1 MVKRKVALG
10 IGVLLGAIWLLLAVT
25 HPSIPAFES
34 VRERMRGSDLLVR
47 ARGDEPLQEVRIEKT
62 VRRFRWVSL
71 EVVPDYLKR
80 VVIRS
85 EDQRFWSHGGVDW
98 LALGR
103 VLGARG
109 AQGGGST
116 VTMQLAGLLFADL
129 RPRGRG
135 RTVLEKVRQMRYAA
149 AIESAWSK
157 EQILEAY
164 LNLAPFRG
172 ESAGLASCARLSF
185 GKDVSGLTPAEALI
199 TTVLLRAPNAPT
211 GALAERA
218 CRLRGVMVDRE
229 PAFRNTAGCDEL
241 AGLAARVTTDGA
253 VEDSRVRYE
262 GAPHVG
268 RILARR
274 VRAERDVRSTIDL
287 GLQRFVAEQL
297 KAQLA
302 TLASQ
307 RVSDGA
313 ALVVSNRTGEVLS
326 YVGNGG
332 RYSSAR
338 HVDGVRAKRQAGSTL
353 KPFLYALALER
364 HLLAAD
370 TQINDAP
377 LETPVG
383 GGIYRPRNYDDRFH
397 GPVTART
404 ALASSL
410 NIPAVATVQ
419 RVGVAPFVELLGRLG
434 VSELATADEY
444 GPSVALGSPV
454 VSLWELVNAYRTLA
468 LNGEHGTMTLLASEP
483 AGGLERVI
491 DRGSARI
498 ISDILSDRV
507 ARRVTFG
514 LENVLATPYWTAV
527 KTGTSK
533 DMTDNWCIGY
543 SAEYTV
549 GVWVGN
555 FSGEPMR
562 AVSGV
567 TGGGPLWARIFDY
580 LAARPGFNPTPPEMP
595 ADLVVGGSAAGR
607 ELYLPGTEP
616 SRGRAGDGTRLVAT
630 NQLLRIVS
638 PLDETLFAIDPDMPP
653 AVQRIPFEAIGTP
666 PGTTWHLGDVALGPA
681 QAIQWWDPFP
691 GRHEATLRAPDGAI
705 LARTRLTVRG
715 ERRAGGSR

>member
-1 MVKRKVALG
+1 
-10 IGVLLGAIWLLLAVT
+10 
-25 HPSIPAFES
+25 
-34 VRERMRGSDLLVR
+34 
-47 ARGDEPLQEVRIEKT
+47 
-62 VRRFRWVSL
+62 
-71 EVVPDYLKR
+71 
-80 VVIRS
+80 
-85 EDQRFWSHGGVDW
+85 
-98 LALGR
+98 
-103 VLGARG
+103 
-109 AQGGGST
+109 
-116 VTMQLAGLLFADL
+116 MQLAGLLFPDL
-129 RPRGRG
+129 RPRGRA
-135 RTVLEKVRQMRYAA
+135 RTVLEKVQQMRYAA

-172 ESAGLASCARLSF
+172 ESEGLASCARLSF

-199 TTVLLRAPNAPT
+199 TTVLLRAPNARSD
-211 GALAERA
+211 ALAERA
-218 CRLRGVMVDRE
+218 CRLRTVMVDLDT
-229 PAFRNTAGCDEL
+229 AFQHLAGCDEL
-241 AGLAARVTTDGA
+241 AALTARVTTNGV

-262 GAPHVG
+262 GAPQVG
-268 RILARR
+268 RVLARR
-274 VRAERDVRSTIDL
+274 VGDKRDVRSTIDL
-287 GLQRFVAEQL
+287 ALQRFVAEQL
-297 KAQLA
+297 RTQLA

-332 RYSSAR
+332 RFSSAR

-364 HLLAAD
+364 RLLTAD
-370 TQINDAP
+370 TRIDDAP
-377 LETPVG
+377 LEIPVG

-397 GPVTART
+397 GPVTVRT

-419 RVGVAPFVELLGRLG
+419 RAGVAPFVELLGRLG
-434 VSELATADEY
+434 VSELASADEY

-468 LNGEHGTMTLLASEP
+468 RGGEYGTLTLLAHESA
-483 AGGLERVI
+483 AGGRRVI
-491 DRGSARI
+491 DGRSAHI
-498 ISDILSDRV
+498 ISDVLSDRV
-507 ARRVTFG
+507 ARSTTFG

-533 DMTDNWCIGY
+533 DMTDNWCLGY
-543 SAEYTV
+543 SADYTV

-562 AVSGV
+562 DVSGV
-567 TGGGPLWARIFDY
+567 TGAAPLWARIFDY
-580 LAARPGFNPTPPEMP
+580 LAARPGFNPAPPEMP
-595 ADLVVGGSAAGR
+595 ADLVVRGTLAGR

-616 SRGRAGDGTRLVAT
+616 PGSGVGEVTRAVAM
-630 NQLLRIVS
+630 NQPVRILS

-653 AVQRIPFEAIGTP
+653 AVQRVPFEAIGTA
-666 PGTTWHLGDVALGPA
+666 PGTMWYLGDVALGPA
-681 QAIQWWDPFP
+681 QVIQWWEPLP

-705 LARTRLTVRG
+705 LARTHLIVRG
-715 ERRAGGSR
+715 EPRAGSSQ